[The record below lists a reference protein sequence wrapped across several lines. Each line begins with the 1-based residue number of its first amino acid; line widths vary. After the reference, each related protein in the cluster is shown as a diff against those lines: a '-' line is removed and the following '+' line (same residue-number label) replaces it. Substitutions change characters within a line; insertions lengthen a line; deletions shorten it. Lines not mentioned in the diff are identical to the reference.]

1 MDEHVTDEDLKRGI
15 RAWSDRLHIP
25 VTRMM
30 SRVLRE
36 EIEAARRRR
45 LAGEETPSKVVPET
59 KKLAIAILRGETDAR
74 CQERAAPTT
83 PGDMR

>member
-1 MDEHVTDEDLKRGI
+1 MAEDHITDADLRRNI

-36 EIEAARRRR
+36 EIEAARARRI
-45 LAGEETPSKVVPET
+45 AGEPEPVRAEPEA
-59 KKLAIAILRGETDAR
+59 KRRARAILRGAE
-74 CQERAAPTT
+74 
-83 PGDMR
+83 

>member
-1 MDEHVTDEDLKRGI
+1 MDDQITDADLKRGI

-36 EIEAARRRR
+36 EIETARRMR
-45 LAGEETPSKVVPET
+45 LAGVEPAPRDVPEA
-59 KKLAIAILRGETDAR
+59 KKLARAILRGGTPAPGFR
-74 CQERAAPTT
+74 PGRAPEEGGAE
-83 PGDMR
+83 

>member
-1 MDEHVTDEDLKRGI
+1 MDDHITDADLKRGI

-36 EIEAARRRR
+36 EIETARQLR
-45 LAGEETPSKVVPET
+45 LAGIEPPPRDVPEV
-59 KKLAIAILRGETDAR
+59 KKLARAILQGET
-74 CQERAAPTT
+74 AAPGMDPST
-83 PGDMR
+83 PPGAGGAE

>member
-45 LAGEETPSKVVPET
+45 VAGGEDPSKVVPET
-59 KKLAIAILRGETDAR
+59 KELAIAILRGEADAR
-74 CQERAAPTT
+74 RPERAAPTT
-83 PGDMR
+83 PGGMG

>member
-1 MDEHVTDEDLKRGI
+1 MDEHITEADLKRGI

-45 LAGEETPSKVVPET
+45 VAGVEAPSKAVPEP
-59 KKLAIAILRGETDAR
+59 KKLALAILRGETDALGMDR
-74 CQERAAPTT
+74 TT
-83 PGDMR
+83 PATLGEAG

>member
-1 MDEHVTDEDLKRGI
+1 MDDHVTEDDLKRGI

-45 LAGEETPSKVVPET
+45 VAGEEAPSKVVPET
-59 KKLAIAILRGETDAR
+59 KKLALAILRGEADAL
-74 CQERAAPTT
+74 
-83 PGDMR
+83 PGTVRGSDPQR